1 MKKFLA
7 ILMAA
12 TMVVCICSGCEN
24 SSGQSN
30 ASTTNQSSGVDKEFM
45 KDMKKALEARWD
57 LSDSK
62 SDGDIAK
69 MSIEDQ
75 ISFRKSYLKAE
86 TDVLSKYSDSDF
98 NDVRLGKI
106 AADYLSSLNGQLDSL
121 QYYSTD
127 YVKFTQ
133 KWKDAYSKRV
143 SLINELVNNYGLT
156 VDSKYQT
163 ILDSLMND
171 AKAVKEKSDLESA
184 VQKMI
189 DSADFEKS
197 DKSSGSWSVYEATI
211 ENSSGVDFSS
221 FGITVNLLDSD
232 GVIIDSTYSNTV
244 QNWSSGD
251 KAKFSF
257 ETNKSF
263 KSIKLTTNYTE
274 K

>member
-1 MKKFLA
+1 MKKLLA

-45 KDMKKALEARWD
+45 KDMQKALQARWD

-62 SDGDIAK
+62 SDSDIAK
-69 MSIEDQ
+69 MSTEDQ

-106 AADYLSSLNGQLDSL
+106 ATDYLSSLNGQLDSL

-197 DKSSGSWSVYEATI
+197 DKSSGSWSEYEATI

-244 QNWSSGD
+244 QNWGSGD

-257 ETNKSF
+257 QTNKSF